1 MDSQF
6 FDRKRLWSRYKDAIL
21 EYYLHPYIP
30 KVSQLRRQVR
40 IVDCIAGRGRFG
52 DGEPGS
58 PVIISEAIR
67 HWRNDGCQVVGEFIE
82 ADKSNFDVLA
92 EVLVSSNEFAT
103 LKHGRFEEHVRD
115 LADRAKTETLFLY
128 LDPYT
133 VKALVYDDLKA
144 VYEEIQRSRASVEV
158 LMNFNVATFM
168 RWALAALKRIDPL
181 PSDAIGE
188 ESDYQAD
195 DPEERVEIAI
205 LNSIAGGTY
214 WRGIADDNTLSFA
227 EKLDRFITEYT
238 RLMQASFKY
247 VCYYP
252 VKSKYTHQTPKY
264 MLIFGT
270 RNADGLELMNE
281 AMCKARLEFL
291 ESQFQ
296 SGTLFDMT
304 PAAEVVDAPWLRK
317 TLLEIV
323 EDQGLIRRKD
333 LRIQFLSSYFC
344 KYNTKQINGAIA
356 DLLRSAKLESATGK
370 TRINDETELRIPS

>member
-40 IVDCIAGRGRFG
+40 IVDCFAGRGRFG

-67 HWRNDGCQVVGEFIE
+67 HWRNDGYQVVGEFIE
-82 ADKSNFDVLA
+82 ADQSNFEVLA

-103 LKHGRFEEHVRD
+103 LKLGRFEEHVRD

-227 EKLDRFITEYT
+227 EKLDSFITEYT

-291 ESQFQ
+291 KSQFQ

-323 EDQGLIRRKD
+323 EDQGPIRRKD

-356 DLLRSAKLESATGK
+356 DLLRSSKLESATGK